1 MRGFRRVGFL
11 AAAAAVAAIL
21 SSGCANSLVS
31 GTIERRM
38 KEKLPELLGPADSYE
53 LEVSGGTV
61 PMTRGRIDELVIRGR
76 GVQVMPDFQ
85 VDELIVRITDLVAA
99 SDGAIKSVGGVTF
112 EALATQ
118 ARLNDYLVRSKQKE
132 MTIELLEDRLLVN
145 ARPRLLGI
153 PASVRV
159 TGPLLPDGAKLN
171 LKIES
176 LEVIGVG
183 VPSIAADFVEWKVN
197 PVVDMATTGFAPH
210 LRAVEISPQGIR
222 IRGAANIAAA
232 LEGSDSR

>member
-1 MRGFRRVGFL
+1 VFDGVFTPDGYAVNTNQAPYQPSQVPP
-11 AAAAAVAAIL
+11 AAAGPATHADPAKYTLPPQTLRTIGDTLSAKGVSWAWYAGGWDAAVRDGMQPPGAKRTVIY
-21 SSGCANSLVS
+21 G
-31 GTIERRM
+31 R
-38 KEKLPELLGPADSYE
+38 EK
-53 LEVSGGTV
+53 
-61 PMTRGRIDELVIRGR
+61 
-76 GVQVMPDFQ
+76 
-85 VDELIVRITDLVAA
+85 
-99 SDGAIKSVGGVTF
+99 GAINFQPHHQPFNYFARFAPGT
-112 EALATQ
+112 ADR

-183 VPSIAADFVEWKVN
+183 VPLIAADFVEWKVN